1 MVIQNENLTS
11 DDLKLITEHHVY
23 PKLMEEFQL
32 RLAKVRE
39 AVDSV
44 RPEKLIELQGRIQTY
59 KEIIDLFTEI

>member
-1 MVIQNENLTS
+1 
-11 DDLKLITEHHVY
+11 
-23 PKLMEEFQL
+23 MEEFQL